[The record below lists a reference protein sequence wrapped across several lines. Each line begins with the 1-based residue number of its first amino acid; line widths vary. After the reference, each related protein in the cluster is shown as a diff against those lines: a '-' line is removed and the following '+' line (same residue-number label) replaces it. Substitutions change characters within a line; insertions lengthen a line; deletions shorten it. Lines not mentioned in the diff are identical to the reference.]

1 MQLHYINGEPTPETA
16 QYIHNIETIRGLEQ
30 ELGLEKHG
38 IYSLSWD
45 DVKALY
51 DSGKLT
57 YAQLKII
64 YNRMKVKDTSI
75 HNTYLDEEGNM
86 IDGRQSNIVRNIK
99 RALGGR
105 QNDY

>member
-16 QYIHNIETIRGLEQ
+16 QYIHNIETIRALEQ
-30 ELGLEKHG
+30 ELGLEKYG
-38 IYSLSWD
+38 LYSLSWD

-51 DSGKLT
+51 DGSRLT
-57 YAQLKII
+57 YAQLEIV
-64 YNRMKVKDTSI
+64 YNRMKAKDTSI
-75 HNTYLDEEGNM
+75 YNTYLDEDGNM
-86 IDGRQSNIVRNIK
+86 VDGKPSNLVRNIK